1 MAKRVVISEKP
12 DLSAATDIT
21 VLGRFVRYKRTSLNL
36 TLEDAASLC
45 GLSKQAYNNVEKG
58 LSTIRVETLFKVLV
72 ALGISLSIKEQGN
85 DDGW

>member
-21 VLGRFVRYKRTSLNL
+21 VLGQFVRYKRTSLNL

-58 LSTIRVETLFKVLV
+58 LATIRVETLFKVLV
-72 ALGISLSIKEQGN
+72 ALGISLSINEQGN
-85 DDGW
+85 DDDW

>member
-12 DLSAATDIT
+12 GLSAATDIT
-21 VLGRFVRYKRTSLNL
+21 VLGQFVRYKRTSLNL

-58 LSTIRVETLFKVLV
+58 LATIRVETLFKVLV
-72 ALGISLSIKEQGN
+72 ALGISLSINEQGN
-85 DDGW
+85 DDDW